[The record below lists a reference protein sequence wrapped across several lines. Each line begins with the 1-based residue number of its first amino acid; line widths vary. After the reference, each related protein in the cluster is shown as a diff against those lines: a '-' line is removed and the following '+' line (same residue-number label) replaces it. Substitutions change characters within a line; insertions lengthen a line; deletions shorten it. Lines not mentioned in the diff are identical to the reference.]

1 MWHLLISIKIYVY
14 SVLVAHIIGLTIMFP
29 NEMLHIF
36 AFIGAIVIIITYVK
50 ERLRL
55 EDLMIAAENLSI
67 EPVPYPY
74 EVHNEIDL
82 KLKSSGCY
90 LT

>member
-1 MWHLLISIKIYVY
+1 
-14 SVLVAHIIGLTIMFP
+14 VLVAHIIGLTIMFP

-36 AFIGAIVIIITYVK
+36 AFIGAIVILITYVK

-67 EPVPYPY
+67 EPLPY